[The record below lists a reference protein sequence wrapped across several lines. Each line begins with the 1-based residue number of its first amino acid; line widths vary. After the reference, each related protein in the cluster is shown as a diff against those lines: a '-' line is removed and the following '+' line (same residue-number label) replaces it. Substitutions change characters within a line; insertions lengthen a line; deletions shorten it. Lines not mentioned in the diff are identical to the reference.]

1 MFSADFIVG
10 IAQLDNCY
18 NHRTV
23 PKLTPSP
30 YAVPGIREANIKTVK
45 ENYGKGTANKK
56 ELIGRTAGREFG
68 HNQILQTCATLS
80 QIKTN

>member
-1 MFSADFIVG
+1 MWGLRSLI
-10 IAQLDNCY
+10 
-18 NHRTV
+18 TV
-23 PKLTPSP
+23 TTIELSLNLPPSP

-56 ELIGRTAGREFG
+56 KKLIGRTVGREFG

>member
-1 MFSADFIVG
+1 MI
-10 IAQLDNCY
+10 
-18 NHRTV
+18 TV
-23 PKLTPSP
+23 TTIELSLNLPPSP

-45 ENYGKGTANKK
+45 ENYGKVRLIKK
-56 ELIGRTAGREFG
+56 NLIGRTVGREFG